1 MKPPTSNSSWSL
13 LHSFL
18 VTLFFALQFSIF
30 HHSWQRPSPLQEL
43 KFVVA
48 SFHVLSYPSSPACID
63 SSMLVPFFAANN
75 QNTFCTVLMLLY
87 YGPLFL
93 PCMSRPPKRVWP
105 HLPSLCLEFSLHLS
119 LYLHVTAASS
129 ASHTP
134 ILACC
139 RTPLRPML
147 LCLGPLLFGVGSSCS
162 QSFHSQASAKK
173 KRWLRGIC
181 TLEAQICWQL
191 RILEWVSEKG
201 VAPGIYTSCV
211 PRGQLCSRL
220 RISERVSEKRWTQES
235 ARRMSLEDT
244 SLTRISLSPSLVHVT
259 CQGDPKATRPTSD
272 PANKPTRQQSSR
284 SERQRGKKPTSH
296 LAVTPKKAAS
306 QRPWFF
312 KKKKHEVSKPR
323 CCISTLVSALVSS
336 VTW

>member
-1 MKPPTSNSSWSL
+1 MKKNETNCWANRKMKNHKKEKNMKTTDSIIKQILDSSGTWKDHLGIHRAGLHPPWARLLCLPAFFSWRCSRHNTFCAMKPPTSNSSWSL
-13 LHSFL
+13 LHSFF

-75 QNTFCTVLMLLY
+75 QNTFYTVLMLLY

-181 TLEAQICWQL
+181 TLEGPNLLTITHF
-191 RILEWVSEKG
+191 G
-201 VAPGIYTSCV
+201 VGV
-211 PRGQLCSRL
+211 RKRGGSRNL
-220 RISERVSEKRWTQES
+220 
-235 ARRMSLEDT
+235 
-244 SLTRISLSPSLVHVT
+244 HVM
-259 CQGDPKATRPTSD
+259 CP
-272 PANKPTRQQSSR
+272 
-284 SERQRGKKPTSH
+284 
-296 LAVTPKKAAS
+296 
-306 QRPWFF
+306 
-312 KKKKHEVSKPR
+312 
-323 CCISTLVSALVSS
+323 
-336 VTW
+336 